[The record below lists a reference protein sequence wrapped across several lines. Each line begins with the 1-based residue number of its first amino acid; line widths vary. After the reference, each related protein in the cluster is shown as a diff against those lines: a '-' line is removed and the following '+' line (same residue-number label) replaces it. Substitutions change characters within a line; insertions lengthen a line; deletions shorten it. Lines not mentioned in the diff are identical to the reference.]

1 MKADVFQQHLL
12 LQLAELDAEV
22 SRAEHRT
29 KNLPEQKA
37 VDEVQASH
45 REASDRLAALRLAL
59 ADIDAQ
65 VAKFETEIDGV
76 RQRED
81 RDRALLAGGT
91 IDPKQLNDLQHEL
104 DTLQRR
110 QASLEDSELEAMERR
125 EELTADQERELA
137 GLEELEAAL
146 ADAQR
151 ACDDARGELG
161 QLIEKSVARR
171 AELIAGIDEALVA
184 LYERQRTRAG
194 VGAGQ
199 LQGRRCGACRIEI
212 DKGEL
217 ARIAAAPDDEVL
229 RCPECAAILLRVS
242 GFRQ

>member
-37 VDEVQASH
+37 VEEVQTSH

-65 VAKFETEIDGV
+65 VAKLETEIDGV

-91 IDPKQLNDLQHEL
+91 VDPKQLNDLQHEL

-110 QASLEDSELEAMERR
+110 QASLEDAELEAMERR
-125 EELTADQERELA
+125 EELTADQDRELA
-137 GLEELEAAL
+137 ALEELESAL

-161 QLIEKSVARR
+161 QLIEKSAARR

-217 ARIAAAPDDEVL
+217 ARIAAAPDDDVL

>member
-1 MKADVFQQHLL
+1 MKADVFQQHMLL
-12 LQLAELDAEV
+12 ELAALDAEV

-37 VDEVQASH
+37 VEEVQAFH
-45 REASDRLAALRLAL
+45 REANDRLSALRLAL

-104 DTLQRR
+104 ETLQRR

-125 EELTADQERELA
+125 EELTADQDRELA
-137 GLEELEAAL
+137 GLEELESAL
-146 ADAQR
+146 AEAQR
-151 ACDDARGELG
+151 ACDEARGELA
-161 QLIEKSVARR
+161 QLTDKSAARR
-171 AELIAGIDEALVA
+171 AELIAGMDQALVA
-184 LYERQRTRAG
+184 LYERQRTREG

-212 DKGEL
+212 DRGEL

-229 RCPECAAILLRVS
+229 RCPECSAILLRVS
-242 GFRQ
+242 GFQK